1 MRNHFGS
8 RRFRALAAGA
18 VAIVATGGFLLV
30 NPLAAT
36 AATTVLTPTS
46 MTTTAGTTGSG
57 ERVGNL
63 AEKDL
68 TGTRD
73 GWNRYVEFAGR
84 YSGFLA
90 YSVPGGIPVA
100 SIGDIA
106 VQVNYRGP
114 GIRTQ
119 SWTFQLRNWTTNS
132 WVTVGDNAKAPD
144 WGAWKLLTFHASG
157 RAADYVSSTRA
168 LQLRLLAGNDADAAD
183 IDYAAVVLTTSPST
197 APSSTPATPPST
209 SPSTPPTGSPTGSPS
224 TSPTRTPSS
233 PTNDVTAPSVP
244 SHLAVT
250 ATTATSASL
259 SWTGSTDN
267 VAVTGYEVFQGSG
280 TTAVATA
287 GGASATVSGLSA
299 STNYTFTVKA
309 RDAAGNRSAA
319 SASVV
324 ATTSATSSGGLPAT
338 VACAGCWH
346 PGLRVSW
353 NWVLNH
359 VPAPPYRAVQM
370 YDIDG
375 FDAQASDVTALHG
388 AGIKAVCYLSVG
400 SYEDWRSDAAQF
412 PAAVLGNNLD
422 GWAGE
427 RWLDVRD
434 VQQAGSQ
441 LAKIMGARLD
451 MCRAKGF
458 DAVEFDN
465 MDGYTNKTGFPL
477 TAAQQ
482 AYYDAFLANGAHQ
495 RGMSAVMKND
505 LDQVSTLLPYFD
517 FALNEQCNEYSECG
531 ALSQFVAAGKPVFNA
546 EYASSTSFCT
556 ADNAANF
563 NGLNLAL
570 DLDDSKFQPCR

>member
-1 MRNHFGS
+1 VRNHFGS
-8 RRFRALAAGA
+8 RRIRGLGVGA
-18 VAIVATGGFLLV
+18 VAVLATGGFLLV

-36 AATTVLTPTS
+36 AATTVLTPSSITTS
-46 MTTTAGTTGSG
+46 SGTTGSG

-68 TGTRD
+68 TGSTD
-73 GWNRYVEFAGR
+73 GWNKYVEFAGR
-84 YSGFLA
+84 YSGYLA
-90 YSVPGGIPVA
+90 YSVPDNIAVT
-100 SIGDIA
+100 SISGLA

-132 WVTVGDNAKAPD
+132 WVTVGDNATAPD
-144 WGAWKLLTFHASG
+144 WGAWKLLTFHTSG
-157 RAADYVSSTRA
+157 RPADYVSSSRA
-168 LQLRLLAGNDADAAD
+168 LRLRLWAGNDADAAD
-183 IDYAAVVLTTSPST
+183 IDYAAVVLTTSPSS
-197 APSSTPATPPST
+197 APSSTPAAPPST
-209 SPSTPPTGSPTGSPS
+209 RPSGSPTASPPASPS
-224 TSPTRTPSS
+224 PAPPSPSH
-233 PTNDVTAPSVP
+233 DVTAPSVP
-244 SHLAVT
+244 THLAVT

-267 VAVTGYEVFQGSG
+267 VAVTGYEVFQGAG
-280 TTAVATA
+280 TTAVATV
-287 GGASATVSGLSA
+287 GGTSTTVSGLSA
-299 STNYTFTVKA
+299 STAYTFTVKA

-319 SASVV
+319 SAGVV
-324 ATTSATSSGGLPAT
+324 ATTSAASSGGLPAT

-353 NWVLNH
+353 NWVLDH
-359 VPAPPYRAVQM
+359 VPAAPYRAVQM

-375 FDAQASDVTALHG
+375 FDAQAADVTALHS

-400 SYEDWRSDAAQF
+400 SYENWRPDAAQF
-412 PAAVLGNNLD
+412 PASLLGDDLD

-427 RWLDVRD
+427 RWLDIRD
-434 VQQAGSQ
+434 VQQPGSQ
-441 LAKIMGARLD
+441 LAQIMSARLD
-451 MCRAKGF
+451 MCRSKGF

-505 LDQVSTLLPYFD
+505 LDQVTTLLPYFD
-517 FALNEQCNEYSECG
+517 VALNEQCNEYSECSP
-531 ALSQFVAAGKPVFNA
+531 LSEFVAAGKPVFNA
-546 EYASSTSFCT
+546 EYASSTGFCA

-570 DLDDSKFQPCR
+570 ELDDSKFQPCR